1 MQLLECQ
8 EYLLDL
14 EKSLENPSQSDRVR
28 LLGGK
33 DPSQEELL
41 KKTEEVIAIVD
52 KYTIFF
58 LIYLTYSS
66 LIYSVL

>member
-1 MQLLECQ
+1 MIYSINDCTSLIFDICRLFQLLECQ

-33 DPSQEELL
+33 DPNEDELQR
-41 KKTEEVIAIVD
+41 KMEEVS
-52 KYTIFF
+52 
-58 LIYLTYSS
+58 YLFY
-66 LIYSVL
+66 